1 MKLAFTGHRGLPEAT
16 ERLVDADIRAALAE
30 RGGGKDELVGHSCIA
45 DGADALFA
53 QAILDAGGSLVVVV
67 PAAKYR
73 DGLPE
78 SYHPTYDALL
88 SRAEQVIQ
96 LDHTES
102 TSASHMHASLR
113 MIEDADELLA
123 VWDGQPARGYG
134 GTADVV
140 HAANERGIPV
150 TVIWPPGAERD

>member
-1 MKLAFTGHRGLPEAT
+1 MRIAITGHRGLPDAT
-16 ERLVDADIRAALAE
+16 ERLVDADIRATLAE
-30 RGGGKDELVGHSCIA
+30 RGSDEVVGYSCIA

-67 PAAKYR
+67 PAAEYR

-78 SYHPTYDALL
+78 SYHATYDALL
-88 SRAEQVIQ
+88 RRAAQVIL

-102 TSASHMHASLR
+102 TSESHMDASVR
-113 MIEDADELLA
+113 MIEDVDELLA

-140 HAANERGIPV
+140 DAAHERGVPV